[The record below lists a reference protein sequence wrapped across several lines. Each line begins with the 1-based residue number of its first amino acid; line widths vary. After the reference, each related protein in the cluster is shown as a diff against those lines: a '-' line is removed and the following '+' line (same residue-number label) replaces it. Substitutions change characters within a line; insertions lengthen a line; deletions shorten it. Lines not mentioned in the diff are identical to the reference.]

1 MDKRDKAEL
10 TIYDLRQRGEEVTTE
25 RDNALEKLNAVRAE
39 KSALYSELKTVKA
52 ENMEYSEVLAM
63 LERIAPTILKQAKEM
78 LKEQQQREQAQ
89 QLAYQPPKKKKSWD
103 LE

>member
-1 MDKRDKAEL
+1 MWSE
-10 TIYDLRQRGEEVTTE
+10 
-25 RDNALEKLNAVRAE
+25 LNAVRAE

-52 ENMEYSEVLAM
+52 ENMEYSEVLTM
-63 LERIAPTILKQAKEM
+63 LERIAPTILRQAKDM
-78 LKEQQQREQAQ
+78 LREQQQREQAQ